1 MSVLGGAGAKG
12 RRQPS
17 RLELVLDHIKQR
29 IAEGSLRP
37 GDQLP
42 PENELARELGLSRT
56 PVREAVK
63 VLAAAG
69 ILVVRHGHGTFVCDG
84 AQASLGQ
91 LLLFEIYL
99 KDSTPQKLMEVR
111 RIFERSCAELAAHR
125 RTEDDLAEMRACIE
139 RLRPLVAADPPD
151 LDATLRADLDFHRAI
166 YKAAKNELVATLA
179 NFVLNMISDWL
190 RRSHAHG
197 GLHDTLRLHE
207 IMYTMIKNRNSGGS
221 RECYGADE
229 NMEHFRLMLEQ
240 IKQHEAADG
249 KTP

>member
-1 MSVLGGAGAKG
+1 MNLSAGSGGT
-12 RRQPS
+12 RRKAPS

-29 IAEGSLRP
+29 ITEGSLRP

-42 PENELARELGLSRT
+42 PENDLARELGLSRT

-63 VLAAAG
+63 VLAATG
-69 ILVVRHGHGTFVCDG
+69 ILVVRHGHGTFVSG
-84 AQASLGQ
+84 SAHASLGQ

-111 RIFERSCAELAAHR
+111 RIFERGCAELAAHR
-125 RTEDDLAEMRACIE
+125 RTEEDLAEMRACIE

-151 LDATLRADLDFHRAI
+151 FDATLEADLAFHRAI
-166 YKAAKNELVATLA
+166 YRAAKNELVATLA
-179 NFVLNMISDWL
+179 NFVLNMISEWL
-190 RRSHAHG
+190 RRSHANG
-197 GLHDTLRLHE
+197 GLNDTLRLHE
-207 IMYTMIKNRNSGGS
+207 IMYTMIKNRNSGGA

-240 IKQHEAADG
+240 IKQQEIAEQ
-249 KTP
+249 TP